1 MMRPEVAAANSD
13 YTWYASGNKSAF
25 DLIDPAVTSSPAA
38 YPTAESV
45 AKMYTYKAVPRT
57 IERVRTRAWTRFKP
71 GQ

>member
-45 AKMYTYKAVPRT
+45 AKM
-57 IERVRTRAWTRFKP
+57 
-71 GQ
+71 